1 MAGPLNSEVLNLILA
16 LTNYQVVVSKF
27 LELAVVVVLT
37 ELLAIEEETAE
48 RVAMM
53 VVAIEIAALRLNL
66 IESSWTVAARNL
78 GEVGSA
84 LRMRCSS

>member
-1 MAGPLNSEVLNLILA
+1 MVA
-16 LTNYQVVVSKF
+16 
-27 LELAVVVVLT
+27 VLT

-66 IESSWTVAARNL
+66 IESS
-78 GEVGSA
+78 
-84 LRMRCSS
+84 

>member
-27 LELAVVVVLT
+27 LELAVVAVLT

-66 IESSWTVAARNL
+66 IESS
-78 GEVGSA
+78 
-84 LRMRCSS
+84 